1 MVKRET
7 AGASKNVTQIFDDTI
22 ESFKSGLEDL
32 SKKIGVCMYGIFLH
46 YCRKV
51 DVVNSLIKML
61 F

>member
-32 SKKIGVCMYGIFLH
+32 SKKIGVCMGYFFALL
-46 YCRKV
+46 YKSECRK
-51 DVVNSLIKML
+51 
-61 F
+61 